1 MRAAVTASSRSRD
14 PRLPRPWRGSR
25 PWYLDIKLFLAMIY
39 LDVKLSPADLAF
51 AGPAAGYS
59 QGRWGILTPGED

>member
-1 MRAAVTASSRSRD
+1 
-14 PRLPRPWRGSR
+14 
-25 PWYLDIKLFLAMIY
+25 MIY
-39 LDVKLSPADLAF
+39 LDVKLSSADLAF